1 MFKQF
6 VKKATTIKSIL
17 LIIFLTLL
25 PFVYFYSK
33 SEYTKLK
40 NDNDKIIQAAID
52 KKILDSIS
60 KVKTFNIENK
70 DNIGLHNI
78 SLKSKFENGKV
89 LYMFSADLVDEH
101 GIEFKATTPYPNFP
115 NYNDRLIFRFI
126 DKDGFVIFSE
136 DIYLNTITDIVNEKG
151 ERIALNC
158 NGIFSGIKKD
168 IYLKINKVDFNWA
181 F

>member
-6 VKKATTIKSIL
+6 FKKVTTIKSIL

-33 SEYTKLK
+33 SEYTKIK
-40 NDNDKIIQAAID
+40 NENDKKNQAAID

-89 LYMFSADLVDEH
+89 LYIFSADLVDEY
-101 GIEFKATTPYPNFP
+101 GIEFKATSPYPNFP
-115 NYNDRLIFRFI
+115 DYNDRLIFRFI
-126 DKDGFVIFSE
+126 DKDGFEIFNE
-136 DIYLNTITDIVNEKG
+136 DIYLNTITKIVNDKG
-151 ERIALNC
+151 KRVALNC
-158 NGIFSGIKKD
+158 NGIFSGINKD
-168 IYLKINKVDFNWA
+168 IYLKINEVNFSWA